1 MVFSEDGTLGAAPS
15 TSSEQP
21 SSSSG
26 AGGGAAAEGD
36 DDDDGEALV
45 MSASKPK
52 KGGVVRKLAAE
63 KASLTAEVSAAKKQV
78 EELKA
83 ALGVITHENEA
94 LEVKVGKER
103 EKASKAKDS
112 VKQVQAEAK
121 EASKQ
126 WVAERKRLMEAW
138 DEAGVEGIEN
148 EASSPEQVR
157 ARRSRRA
164 ARR

>member
-1 MVFSEDGTLGAAPS
+1 
-15 TSSEQP
+15 
-21 SSSSG
+21 
-26 AGGGAAAEGD
+26 
-36 DDDDGEALV
+36 

-138 DEAGVEGIEN
+138 DEAGKRADASEKALAKTTRALEVAEDANRAKLERGELPPPPEGADDSTVAMAALNQELVN
-148 EASSPEQVR
+148 AKLRVR
-157 ARRSRRA
+157 GA
-164 ARR
+164 